1 MKKAELQHRVHELE
15 IELLEAKHRSQ
26 SKQVIEKQTFI
37 PETRKLKT
45 FCGRPMSKSDVS
57 IDDWIDEIEIVF
69 SARKYTDLQKV
80 DLIYSHLEGQAKE
93 EVKFRPDIRQDPYA
107 ILDCLRSAFG
117 NPESVTS
124 LQQKFFERNQQ
135 DSETIRHYSYALLEL
150 YQNVVRKDSSVF
162 PNKHL
167 TLCEKFDNGLR
178 DSSLRKEAKKLLRI
192 KPTEFHTFRDEI
204 IVFSEEEETADNTIA
219 TSTKPNTTNDQ
230 HNLNTQTTDSPTTD
244 QLLKIIEAQQKQVD
258 SLTGLIRD
266 CGTSQQTRE
275 NRNYS
280 RSPPLCYQCGRVG
293 HIQRNCRSTKP
304 RETTTGSSENKSH
317 LLK

>member
-1 MKKAELQHRVHELE
+1 M
-15 IELLEAKHRSQ
+15 
-26 SKQVIEKQTFI
+26 
-37 PETRKLKT
+37 
-45 FCGRPMSKSDVS
+45 
-57 IDDWIDEIEIVF
+57 
-69 SARKYTDLQKV
+69 
-80 DLIYSHLEGQAKE
+80 
-93 EVKFRPDIRQDPYA
+93 
-107 ILDCLRSAFG
+107 DCLRSAFG

-167 TLCEKFDNGLR
+167 TLCEKFANGLS

-230 HNLNTQTTDSPTTD
+230 QNLNTQTTDSPTTD
-244 QLLKIIEAQQKQVD
+244 QLLKIIEAQQKQID